1 MQRAA
6 GDPLWGALRYG
17 AMFRRKPAPPP
28 ASDRWL
34 VIGLGN
40 LGREYERSRHN
51 VGFLVVDE
59 LARRYGARVTD
70 KAAKSLVGRIRVG
83 ERELVLAKP
92 QTMMNL
98 SGLAAKAL
106 RAKYDVPLERTLI
119 IHDDLDH
126 PFGRLRIRKSG
137 SSAGNHGIDSLIGS
151 FGTKDFTRFR
161 VGIGRPPGDGVDY
174 VLSPFTA
181 DEQTELPAII
191 ARTAEAVV
199 FTVEHGVDRAMTE
212 FNRTS

>member
-1 MQRAA
+1 
-6 GDPLWGALRYG
+6 
-17 AMFRRKPAPPP
+17 MFRRKPALPP

-40 LGREYERSRHN
+40 PGRAYERSRHN

-59 LARRYGARVTD
+59 LARRHGARVTD
-70 KAAKSLVGRIRVG
+70 KAAKSLTGRIRVG
-83 ERELVLAKP
+83 DRELVLAKP
-92 QTMMNL
+92 QTMMNM

-106 RAKYDVPLERTLI
+106 RAKYDVPLERTLV

-137 SSAGNHGIDSLIGS
+137 SSAGNHGIDSVIGS
-151 FGTKDFTRFR
+151 FGTQDFIRFR

-181 DEQTELPAII
+181 DEQSQLAAVIG
-191 ARTAEAVV
+191 RTADAVL
-199 FTVEHGVDRAMTE
+199 FTAEHGIDRAMTE
-212 FNRTS
+212 FNRVS